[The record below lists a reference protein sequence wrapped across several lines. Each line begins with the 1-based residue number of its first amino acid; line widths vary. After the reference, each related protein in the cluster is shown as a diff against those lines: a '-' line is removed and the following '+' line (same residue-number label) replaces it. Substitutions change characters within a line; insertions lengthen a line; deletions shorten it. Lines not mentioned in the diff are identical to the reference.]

1 LIIYQ
6 HTKKGESVSK
16 IAIVTDSTA
25 YIPQEILKGLPVF
38 TIPLHV
44 IWGDET
50 YKDNVDI
57 TQKVFYERLGSSK
70 IMPSTSQPS
79 PQEFVELYENIAKE
93 YDEILSIHI
102 SSQLS
107 GTVDSAMQAK
117 KVLPKLK
124 IEVVDSQSTSMG
136 LGFLVL
142 TAARYVQAG
151 ENLQRSKELIE
162 SARNRVRIFFILKTL
177 EFLKRGGRIGS
188 AAALLGAALNL
199 KPILMVEE
207 GVIKPFAKVRTMQKA
222 LTRLVEI
229 LKENIEGKTPVHLA
243 IIQAE
248 AKNDALF
255 LQEEVAK
262 NLAKEDLAEMVFA
275 GISPVIGTHAGPG
288 AVGICFLTDK

>member
-1 LIIYQ
+1 M
-6 HTKKGESVSK
+6 SK

-25 YIPQEILKGLPVF
+25 YIPKETLKGLPIF

-50 YKDNVDI
+50 YRDNVDI
-57 TQKVFYERLGSSK
+57 TQKVFYERLVSSK

-79 PQEFVELYENIAKE
+79 PQEFVELYKNIAKE

-102 SSQLS
+102 SSKLS

-117 KVLPKLK
+117 IILSKMK
-124 IEVVDSQSTSMG
+124 IEVIDSKSTSMG
-136 LGFLVL
+136 LGLLVL
-142 TAARYVQAG
+142 AAARHVQAG
-151 ENLQRSKELIE
+151 ESFQSCKELIE
-162 SARNRVRIFFILKTL
+162 SARNRVKLFFILKTL

-188 AAALLGAALNL
+188 ASALLGAALDL
-199 KPILMVEE
+199 KAILMVDD

-222 LTRLVEI
+222 LIRLTEI
-229 LKENIEGKTPVHLA
+229 FKENIEGKTPVHLA

-248 AKNDALF
+248 AEDDALF
-255 LQEEVAK
+255 LQNEIVK
-262 NLAKEDLAEMVFA
+262 NLKNGDIAELYSA

-288 AVGICFLTDK
+288 AVGICFLTDN

>member
-1 LIIYQ
+1 M
-6 HTKKGESVSK
+6 SK

-25 YIPQEILKGLPVF
+25 YIPQEILQGLPVF

-50 YKDNVDI
+50 YRDNVDI

-107 GTVDSAMQAK
+107 GTVDSAIQAK
-117 KVLPKLK
+117 IILSKLK
-124 IEVVDSQSTSMG
+124 IEVIDSKSTSMG

-151 ENLQRSKELIE
+151 ENLLRCKELIE
-162 SARNRVRIFFILKTL
+162 SGRNRVRIFFILKTL

-188 AAALLGAALNL
+188 ASALLGAALNL

-222 LTRLVEI
+222 LIRLTEI

-248 AKNDALF
+248 AEDDAVF
-255 LQEEVAK
+255 LQNEIAK
-262 NLAKEDLAEMVFA
+262 NLEKGDIAELVMA

>member
-1 LIIYQ
+1 M
-6 HTKKGESVSK
+6 SK

-25 YIPQEILKGLPVF
+25 YIPPENLQGLPVF
-38 TIPLHV
+38 VIPLHV

-79 PQEFVELYENIAKE
+79 PQEFVEFYEKIAKE

-107 GTVDSAMQAK
+107 GTVDSAIQAK
-117 KVLPKLK
+117 KILPNLK
-124 IEVVDSQSTSMG
+124 IEVIDSQFTSMG

-188 AAALLGAALNL
+188 ASALLGTALDL
-199 KPILMVEE
+199 KPILMVED

-222 LTRLVEI
+222 LARLVEI
-229 LKENIEGKTPVHLA
+229 LTENIEDKTPVHLA
-243 IIQAE
+243 IIQAQAE
-248 AKNDALF
+248 DDALF
-255 LQEEVAK
+255 LQEEIVK
-262 NLAKEDLAEMVFA
+262 KLPKEDLAEMIFA

>member
-1 LIIYQ
+1 MP
-6 HTKKGESVSK
+6 K

-25 YIPQEILKGLPVF
+25 CIPQENLQGLPVF
-38 TIPLHV
+38 IIPLHV
-44 IWGDET
+44 IWGDDT

-57 TQKVFYERLGSSK
+57 TQKVFYERLGSSN

-79 PQEFVELYENIAKE
+79 TKEFIDLYEKIAE
-93 YDEILSIHI
+93 DFDEILSIHI
-102 SSQLS
+102 SAQLS

-117 KVLPKLK
+117 KYLSKLR
-124 IEVVDSQSTSMG
+124 IEVIDSKSTSMG

-142 TAARYVQAG
+142 MAARLVQEG
-151 ENLQRSKELIE
+151 ENLLKIKELIE

-188 AAALLGAALNL
+188 ASALLGAALNL
-199 KPILMVEE
+199 KPILMVDE

-222 LTRLVEI
+222 LTRLTEI
-229 LKENIEGKTPVHLA
+229 LKENIEGKTPIHLA

-248 AKNDALF
+248 AEDDAAF
-255 LQEEVAK
+255 LQNEITK
-262 NLAKEDLAEMVFA
+262 NLKKEDLSELVIA

-288 AVGICFLTDK
+288 TVGICFLTDK

>member
-1 LIIYQ
+1 
-6 HTKKGESVSK
+6 VSK

-25 YIPQEILKGLPVF
+25 YIPKEILQGLPIF

-50 YKDNVDI
+50 YKDNVEI
-57 TQKVFYERLGSSK
+57 TQDVFYERLSTSK
-70 IMPSTSQPS
+70 LMPSTSQPS
-79 PQEFVELYENIAKE
+79 PQEFIELYKNIAKE

-107 GTVDSAMQAK
+107 GTVDSAIQAK
-117 KVLPKLK
+117 NILSKLK
-124 IEVVDSQSTSMG
+124 IEVVDSKSTSMG

-142 TAARYVQAG
+142 TAARHVQAG
-151 ENLQRSKELIE
+151 ENLQRCKELIE

-188 AAALLGAALNL
+188 ASALLGAALNL
-199 KPILMVEE
+199 KPILMVDE
-207 GVIKPFAKVRTMQKA
+207 GVIKPFTKVRTMQKA
-222 LTRLVEI
+222 LIHLTEI

-248 AKNDALF
+248 AENDALF
-255 LQEEVAK
+255 LQNEITR
-262 NLAKEDLAEMVFA
+262 NLAKEDLAELVMA

>member
-1 LIIYQ
+1 M
-6 HTKKGESVSK
+6 SK

-25 YIPQEILKGLPVF
+25 YIPDEILQGLPVF

-50 YKDNVDI
+50 YRDNVDI
-57 TQKVFYERLGSSK
+57 TQKIFYERLGSSK

-107 GTVDSAMQAK
+107 GTVDSAIQAK
-117 KVLPKLK
+117 NILSKLK
-124 IEVVDSQSTSMG
+124 IDVIDSKSTSMG

-151 ENLQRSKELIE
+151 ENLQRCKELIE
-162 SARNRVRIFFILKTL
+162 SGRNRVRIFFILKTL

-188 AAALLGAALNL
+188 ASALLGAALNL

-222 LTRLVEI
+222 LIRLTEI

-248 AKNDALF
+248 AEDDAIF
-255 LQEEVAK
+255 LQNEIAK
-262 NLAKEDLAEMVFA
+262 NLENEDIAELVTS

>member
-1 LIIYQ
+1 M
-6 HTKKGESVSK
+6 SK

-25 YIPQEILKGLPVF
+25 YIPQEILQGLPVF

-57 TQKVFYERLGSSK
+57 TQKVFYERLGSLK

-107 GTVDSAMQAK
+107 GTVDSAIQAK
-117 KVLPKLK
+117 NVLSKLK
-124 IEVVDSQSTSMG
+124 IEVIDSKSTSMG

-151 ENLQRSKELIE
+151 ENLQRCKELIE
-162 SARNRVRIFFILKTL
+162 SGRNRVRIFFILKTL

-188 AAALLGAALNL
+188 ASALLGAALNL

-222 LTRLVEI
+222 LIRLTEI

-248 AKNDALF
+248 AEDDAIF
-255 LQEEVAK
+255 LQNEITK
-262 NLAKEDLAEMVFA
+262 NLENKDIAELVTA

>member
-1 LIIYQ
+1 M
-6 HTKKGESVSK
+6 SK

-25 YIPQEILKGLPVF
+25 YIPQEILQGLPVF

-107 GTVDSAMQAK
+107 GTVDSAIQAK
-117 KVLPKLK
+117 NVLSKLK
-124 IEVVDSQSTSMG
+124 IEVIDSKSTSMG

-151 ENLQRSKELIE
+151 ENLQRCKELIE
-162 SARNRVRIFFILKTL
+162 SGRNRVRIFFILKTL

-188 AAALLGAALNL
+188 ASALLGAALNL

-222 LTRLVEI
+222 LIRLTEI

-248 AKNDALF
+248 AEDDAIF
-255 LQEEVAK
+255 LQNEITK
-262 NLAKEDLAEMVFA
+262 NLENKDIAELVTA

>member
-1 LIIYQ
+1 
-6 HTKKGESVSK
+6 VSK

-25 YIPQEILKGLPVF
+25 YIPQEILQGLPVF

-57 TQKVFYERLGSSK
+57 TQKVFYERLGSLK

-107 GTVDSAMQAK
+107 GTVDSAIQAK
-117 KVLPKLK
+117 NVLSKLK
-124 IEVVDSQSTSMG
+124 IEVIDSKSTSMG

-151 ENLQRSKELIE
+151 ENLQRCKELIE
-162 SARNRVRIFFILKTL
+162 SGRNRVRIFFILKTL

-188 AAALLGAALNL
+188 ASALLGAALNL

-222 LTRLVEI
+222 LIRLTEI

-248 AKNDALF
+248 AEDDAIF
-255 LQEEVAK
+255 LQNEITK
-262 NLAKEDLAEMVFA
+262 NLENKDIAELVTA

>member
-1 LIIYQ
+1 M
-6 HTKKGESVSK
+6 SK

-25 YIPQEILKGLPVF
+25 YIPKEILQGLPVF
-38 TIPLHV
+38 IIPLHV

-50 YKDNVDI
+50 YRDNVDI
-57 TQKVFYERLGSSK
+57 TQKVFYEKLGSSK

-79 PQEFVELYENIAKE
+79 PQEFVELYEKIAKE

-107 GTVDSAMQAK
+107 GTVDSAIQAK
-117 KVLPKLK
+117 NILSKLK
-124 IEVVDSQSTSMG
+124 IEVIDSKSTCMG

-151 ENLQRSKELIE
+151 ENLQRCKEFIE
-162 SARNRVRIFFILKTL
+162 SARNRVRIFFILRTL

-188 AAALLGAALNL
+188 ASALLGAALNL
-199 KPILMVEE
+199 KPILMVED

-222 LTRLVEI
+222 LIRLTEI
-229 LKENIEGKTPVHLA
+229 LKENIEGKAPVHLA

-248 AKNDALF
+248 AEDDAAF
-255 LQEEVAK
+255 LQNEITK
-262 NLAKEDLAEMVFA
+262 NLKNVDIAELVMA

-288 AVGICFLTDK
+288 AVGICFLSDK

>member
-1 LIIYQ
+1 M
-6 HTKKGESVSK
+6 SK

-25 YIPQEILKGLPVF
+25 YIPQETLQGLPVF

-50 YKDNVDI
+50 YRDNVDI

-79 PQEFVELYENIAKE
+79 PQEFVELYKNIAKE

-102 SSQLS
+102 SSLLS
-107 GTVDSAMQAK
+107 GTVDSAVQATK
-117 KVLPKLK
+117 ILPKLK
-124 IEVVDSQSTSMG
+124 IEVVDSKSTSMG

-151 ENLQRSKELIE
+151 ENLQRCKELIE

-188 AAALLGAALNL
+188 ASALLGAALNL

-222 LTRLVEI
+222 LIRLTEI

-248 AKNDALF
+248 AEDDAIF
-255 LQEEVAK
+255 LQNEITN
-262 NLAKEDLAEMVFA
+262 NLKKEDIAEFFKA

>member
-1 LIIYQ
+1 MP
-6 HTKKGESVSK
+6 K

-25 YIPQEILKGLPVF
+25 YIPKENLQGLPVF

-50 YKDNVDI
+50 YRDNVDI
-57 TQKVFYERLGSSK
+57 TQKVFYERLVSSK

-79 PQEFVELYENIAKE
+79 PQEFVELYKNIAKE

-107 GTVDSAMQAK
+107 GTVDSAIQAK
-117 KVLPKLK
+117 KILSKIK
-124 IEVVDSQSTSMG
+124 IEVIDSKSTSMG

-142 TAARYVQAG
+142 AAARHVQAG
-151 ENLQRSKELIE
+151 ENFQSCKELIE
-162 SARNRVRIFFILKTL
+162 SARNRVKLFFILKTL

-188 AAALLGAALNL
+188 ASSLLGAALNL
-199 KPILMVEE
+199 KAILMVED

-222 LTRLVEI
+222 LIRLTEI

-248 AKNDALF
+248 AEDDALF
-255 LQEEVAK
+255 LQNQIVKDLKNADVAE
-262 NLAKEDLAEMVFA
+262 LIMA

>member
-1 LIIYQ
+1 
-6 HTKKGESVSK
+6 VSK

-25 YIPQEILKGLPVF
+25 YIPQEILQGLPVF

-107 GTVDSAMQAK
+107 GTVDSAIQAK
-117 KVLPKLK
+117 NVLSKLK
-124 IEVVDSQSTSMG
+124 IEVIDSKSTSMG

-151 ENLQRSKELIE
+151 ENLQRCKELIE
-162 SARNRVRIFFILKTL
+162 SGRNRVRIFFILKTL

-188 AAALLGAALNL
+188 ASALLGAALNL

-222 LTRLVEI
+222 LIRLTEI

-248 AKNDALF
+248 AEDDAIF
-255 LQEEVAK
+255 LQNEITK
-262 NLAKEDLAEMVFA
+262 NLENKDIAELVTA

>member
-1 LIIYQ
+1 M
-6 HTKKGESVSK
+6 SK

-25 YIPQEILKGLPVF
+25 YIPKEILQGLPIF

-50 YKDNVDI
+50 YKDNVEI
-57 TQKVFYERLGSSK
+57 TQDVFYERLSTSK
-70 IMPSTSQPS
+70 LMPSTSQPS
-79 PQEFVELYENIAKE
+79 PQEFIELYKNIAKE

-107 GTVDSAMQAK
+107 GTVDSAIQAK
-117 KVLPKLK
+117 NILSKLK
-124 IEVVDSQSTSMG
+124 IEVVDSKSTSMG

-142 TAARYVQAG
+142 TAARHVQAG
-151 ENLQRSKELIE
+151 ENLQRCKELIE

-188 AAALLGAALNL
+188 ASALLGAALNL
-199 KPILMVEE
+199 KPILMVDE
-207 GVIKPFAKVRTMQKA
+207 GVIKPFTKVRTMQKA
-222 LTRLVEI
+222 LIHLTEI

-248 AKNDALF
+248 AENDALF
-255 LQEEVAK
+255 LQNEITR
-262 NLAKEDLAEMVFA
+262 NLAKEDLAELVMA

>member
-1 LIIYQ
+1 M
-6 HTKKGESVSK
+6 SK

-25 YIPQEILKGLPVF
+25 YIPKEILQGLPVF
-38 TIPLHV
+38 IIPLHV

-50 YKDNVDI
+50 YRDNVDI
-57 TQKVFYERLGSSK
+57 TQKVFYEKLGSSK

-79 PQEFVELYENIAKE
+79 PQEFVELYEKIAKE

-107 GTVDSAMQAK
+107 GTFDSAIQAK
-117 KVLPKLK
+117 NILSKLK
-124 IEVVDSQSTSMG
+124 IEVIDSKSTSMG

-151 ENLQRSKELIE
+151 ENLQRCKEFIE
-162 SARNRVRIFFILKTL
+162 STRNRVRIFFILKTL

-188 AAALLGAALNL
+188 ASALLGAALNL
-199 KPILMVEE
+199 KPILMVED

-222 LTRLVEI
+222 LIRLTEI
-229 LKENIEGKTPVHLA
+229 LKENIEGKAPVHLA

-248 AKNDALF
+248 AEDDAAFLKN
-255 LQEEVAK
+255 EITK
-262 NLAKEDLAEMVFA
+262 NLKNVDIAELVMA

>member
-1 LIIYQ
+1 MP
-6 HTKKGESVSK
+6 K

-25 YIPQEILKGLPVF
+25 YIPQKNLEGLPVF

-57 TQKVFYERLGSSK
+57 TQKVFYERLSSSK

-107 GTVDSAMQAK
+107 GTIDSAIQAK
-117 KVLPKLK
+117 NILSNLK
-124 IEVVDSQSTSMG
+124 IEVIDSKSTSMG

-142 TAARYVQAG
+142 VAARYVQTG
-151 ENLQRSKELIE
+151 GDLRSCKELIE

-188 AAALLGAALNL
+188 ASALLGSALNL
-199 KPILMVEE
+199 KPILMIEE
-207 GVIKPFAKVRTMQKA
+207 GVVKPFAKVRTMQKA
-222 LTRLVEI
+222 LIRLSEI
-229 LKENIEGKTPVHLA
+229 LKDHIEGKTPVHLA

-248 AKNDALF
+248 AEDDAVL
-255 LQEEVAK
+255 LQNAISKTVGQK
-262 NLAKEDLAEMVFA
+262 DIAEMVLT

>member
-1 LIIYQ
+1 M
-6 HTKKGESVSK
+6 SK

-25 YIPQEILKGLPVF
+25 YIPKEILQGLPVF
-38 TIPLHV
+38 IIPLHV

-50 YKDNVDI
+50 YRDNVDI
-57 TQKVFYERLGSSK
+57 TQKVFYEKLGSSK

-79 PQEFVELYENIAKE
+79 PQEFVELYEKIAKE

-107 GTVDSAMQAK
+107 GTVDSAIQAK
-117 KVLPKLK
+117 NILSKLK
-124 IEVVDSQSTSMG
+124 IEVIDSKSTSMG

-151 ENLQRSKELIE
+151 ENLQRCKEFIE
-162 SARNRVRIFFILKTL
+162 SARNRVRIFFILRTL

-188 AAALLGAALNL
+188 ASALLGAALNL
-199 KPILMVEE
+199 KPILMVED

-222 LTRLVEI
+222 LIRLTEI
-229 LKENIEGKTPVHLA
+229 LKENIEGKAPVHLA

-248 AKNDALF
+248 AEDDAAF
-255 LQEEVAK
+255 LQNEITK
-262 NLAKEDLAEMVFA
+262 NLKNVDIAELVMA

>member
-1 LIIYQ
+1 M
-6 HTKKGESVSK
+6 SK

-25 YIPQEILKGLPVF
+25 YIPKEILQGLPVF

-50 YKDNVDI
+50 YRDNVDI

-79 PQEFVELYENIAKE
+79 PQEFVELYEKIAKE

-107 GTVDSAMQAK
+107 GTVDSAIQAK
-117 KVLPKLK
+117 NILSKLK
-124 IEVVDSQSTSMG
+124 IEVIDSKSTSMG

-151 ENLQRSKELIE
+151 ENLQRCKEFIE

-188 AAALLGAALNL
+188 ASALLGAALNL

-222 LTRLVEI
+222 LIRLTEI

-248 AKNDALF
+248 AEVDAVFLKN
-255 LQEEVAK
+255 EIAK
-262 NLAKEDLAEMVFA
+262 NLENEDITELVTA
-275 GISPVIGTHAGPG
+275 GISPVIGTHTGPG
-288 AVGICFLTDK
+288 TVGICFLTDK

>member
-1 LIIYQ
+1 MP
-6 HTKKGESVSK
+6 K

-25 YIPQEILKGLPVF
+25 YIPQENLIGLPVF

-79 PQEFVELYENIAKE
+79 PQEFVELYEKISKE

-107 GTVDSAMQAK
+107 GTVDSAIQAK
-117 KVLPKLK
+117 NILSKLK
-124 IEVVDSQSTSMG
+124 IEVIDSKSTSMG

-142 TAARYVQAG
+142 TAARYVQSG
-151 ENLQRSKELIE
+151 GDLRTCKELIE

-188 AAALLGAALNL
+188 ASALLGAALNL
-199 KPILMVEE
+199 KPILMIEE
-207 GVIKPFAKVRTMQKA
+207 GVVKPFIKVRTMQKA
-222 LTRLVEI
+222 LNHLSEI
-229 LKENIEGKTPVHLA
+229 LKDHIKGKTPVHLA

-248 AKNDALF
+248 AEVDAVL
-255 LQEEVAK
+255 LQNAIAK
-262 NLAKEDLAEMVFA
+262 TINKDDIAEFILT